1 MIHCLPAPSRKP
13 HERSNP
19 NPEVGARCRRS
30 VTLLR
35 RSTKMK
41 RFLLSLFV
49 LSLSLT
55 YSSCVS
61 VWITGVTGKRI
72 TFDKGALRAEV
83 ISALG
88 QPRETLKDVDDT
100 LKNKVYHKNQPITYA
115 DVHSYQGK
123 INAVDEGEGQ
133 AIVNALTS
141 GTGEVVMIPLTMLD
155 IVKRSVQ
162 LHDIYALYNQ
172 NDRLEGVLIDPYK
185 R

>member
-1 MIHCLPAPSRKP
+1 M
-13 HERSNP
+13 
-19 NPEVGARCRRS
+19 
-30 VTLLR
+30 
-35 RSTKMK
+35 
-41 RFLLSLFV
+41 
-49 LSLSLT
+49 
-55 YSSCVS
+55 
-61 VWITGVTGKRI
+61 TGKRI